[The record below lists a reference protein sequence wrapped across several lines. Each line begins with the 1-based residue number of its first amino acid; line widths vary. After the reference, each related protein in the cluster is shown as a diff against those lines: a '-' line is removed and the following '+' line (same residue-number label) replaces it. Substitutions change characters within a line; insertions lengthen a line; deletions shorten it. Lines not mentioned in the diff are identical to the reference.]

1 MKTRVLIVSLAVSA
15 AMLSLVS
22 PARALRV
29 TTPKPNIILV
39 VTDDQRWDTVWSMET
54 VRRELIAKGVKFTQA
69 HTVDP
74 LCCPSRASILT
85 GTYPHTHGV
94 YGNQNSGGGFA
105 GFDDRRPTIATV
117 LHNAGYRTGLV
128 GKYLNGYGKQDA
140 GRPGTYIPPGWD
152 DWHGLITGN
161 AKDYYGYELSENG
174 SVNRYGIRPADYLTD
189 VLADRARDFLTVDS
203 PKPFFLYWA
212 PLAPHLSAVPSP
224 AYEHAFDDLAPWRP
238 HTYNEKAADDKP
250 RWVRDLPLITKSGSR
265 RVDDFR
271 ERQYETLL
279 SVDDGLKAI
288 LGELS
293 PAELGNTFVVFTS
306 DNGYQWGEHRL
317 HSKNFAYEENTRVPL
332 VIRWGRL
339 SAGTVSNEL
348 ATTIDLAPTFA
359 ALAGTS
365 MPGTEGLNLLPTLR
379 VGAPLRDEHLIESA
393 GKLSP
398 PFCMLRNRA
407 FTFTHLATGEE
418 EYYGLEADPLQA
430 RNVVTHLQPSRR
442 KAIRDRLRA
451 LCRPLP
457 PGMPSF

>member
-1 MKTRVLIVSLAVSA
+1 M
-15 AMLSLVS
+15 
-22 PARALRV
+22 P
-29 TTPKPNIILV
+29 
-39 VTDDQRWDTVWSMET
+39 TVQ
-54 VRRELIAKGVKFTQA
+54 RELVAKGVKFARA
-69 HTVDP
+69 HTVNP

-117 LHNAGYRTGLV
+117 LRNAGYRTGLV
-128 GKYLNGYGKQDA
+128 GKYLNGYGRRDA
-140 GRPGTYIPPGWD
+140 GRPPTYIPPGWD
-152 DWHGLITGN
+152 VWHGLITGG
-161 AKDYYGYELSENG
+161 AKDYYGYGLSENG
-174 SVNRYGIRPADYLTD
+174 RLNHYGSRPADYLTD
-189 VLADRARDFLTVDS
+189 VLADRARDFVAADAR
-203 PKPFFLYWA
+203 KPFFLYWT

-238 HTYNEKAADDKP
+238 QTYNEPEVADKP
-250 RWVRDLPLITKSGSR
+250 RWVRKLPSITSSAGNR
-265 RVDDFR
+265 IDDFR
-271 ERQYETLL
+271 QRQYETLQ
-279 SVDDGLKAI
+279 SVDDGLNAI

-293 PAELGNTFVVFTS
+293 HAELENTFVVFTS

-339 SAGTVSNEL
+339 GAGTVSNEL
-348 ATTIDLAPTFA
+348 ATTIDLAPTLA

-365 MPGTEGLNLLPTLR
+365 IPRAEGVNLLPTLR
-379 VGAPLRDEHLIESA
+379 VGAALRDEHLIESA

-398 PFCMLRNRA
+398 PFCMLRNEN

-418 EYYGLEADPLQA
+418 EYYGLEADPLQE
-430 RNVVTHLQPSRR
+430 RNVVTHLEAWRR

-451 LCRPLP
+451 LCDPLP
-457 PGMPSF
+457 PGMPNF